1 MVKDGTLLATVLQ
14 DGAAQVTTAVSLI
27 PDVIAGK
34 TVEKSIMV
42 PFTLVMSENVDQYL
56 K

>member
-1 MVKDGTLLATVLQ
+1 MVKDGTLRATVLQ
-14 DGAAQVTTAVSLI
+14 DGAAQVTTAISLI

-42 PFTLVMSENVDQYL
+42 PFTLVTSENVDKYL